1 VQCGSRRSFLGY
13 QACRQHCSCPSYRLL
28 DLPMTEA
35 SHRTCHAHQVR
46 LCTILHLLCIAN
58 TCSCAFHGQTACS
71 SAGSTKVCRHSQL
84 AHPICSFS
92 SLAEPCC
99 ASTPA
104 PCCLQ
109 VSKFA

>member
-46 LCTILHLLCIAN
+46 L
-58 TCSCAFHGQTACS
+58 
-71 SAGSTKVCRHSQL
+71 
-84 AHPICSFS
+84 
-92 SLAEPCC
+92 
-99 ASTPA
+99 
-104 PCCLQ
+104 
-109 VSKFA
+109 